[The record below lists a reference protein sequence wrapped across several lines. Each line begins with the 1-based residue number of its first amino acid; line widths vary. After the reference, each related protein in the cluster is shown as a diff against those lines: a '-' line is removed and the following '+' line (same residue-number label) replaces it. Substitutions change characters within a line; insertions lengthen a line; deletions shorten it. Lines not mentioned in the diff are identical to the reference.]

1 MIRILYL
8 CGAAAQ
14 AAGEGHV
21 VGSAERAS
29 LQGNDSIYDIM
40 HTLTIPAMPPPLK
53 GKHAAI

>member
-14 AAGEGHV
+14 ATGDGRV

-29 LQGNDSIYDIM
+29 LHGNDSIYNIM
-40 HTLTIPAMPPPLK
+40 HTLAFPAMPPPLK

>member
-14 AAGEGHV
+14 AACEGRV

-29 LQGNDSIYDIM
+29 LHGNDSIYNIM
-40 HTLTIPAMPPPLK
+40 HTLAIPAM
-53 GKHAAI
+53 